1 VRKVRN
7 PSRKGKLSS
16 SEQAVSK
23 VIEDLASAKNTEI
36 VSITIAYVMQKT
48 LYVFPLVRGRKVDHI
63 KGNIN
68 ALIVN

>member
-1 VRKVRN
+1 
-7 PSRKGKLSS
+7 
-16 SEQAVSK
+16 
-23 VIEDLASAKNTEI
+23 
-36 VSITIAYVMQKT
+36 MQKT